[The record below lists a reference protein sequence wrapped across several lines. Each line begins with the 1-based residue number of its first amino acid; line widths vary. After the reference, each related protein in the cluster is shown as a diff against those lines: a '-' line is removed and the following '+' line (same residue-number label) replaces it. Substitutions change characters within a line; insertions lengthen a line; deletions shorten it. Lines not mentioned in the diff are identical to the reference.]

1 MTHELLADTFHALF
15 SSSTE
20 ALHIDV
26 NIAFLALTLM
36 TLLFAVMSQ
45 AVKNFVA
52 LAFAREVAP
61 WGYRARNSASIT
73 TAETGN

>member
-1 MTHELLADTFHALF
+1 MTHFLAIVFPTIQRLPAYVMTHELLADTFHALF

-36 TLLFAVMSQ
+36 TLLFAVMS
-45 AVKNFVA
+45 
-52 LAFAREVAP
+52 
-61 WGYRARNSASIT
+61 
-73 TAETGN
+73 